1 MAGKFEIYKDKSGG
15 FRFRLKASNGQ
26 NILASESYKAKS
38 SCTNGIESVKKNAP
52 DDGRYERKM
61 TKGGKY
67 LFNLKAG
74 NNQVIGTS
82 QSYESEKSRDNG
94 VESVKKHAPGAN
106 VDDTTA

>member
-26 NILASESYKAKS
+26 NILASESYKGKS
-38 SCTNGIESVKKNAP
+38 GCANGIESVRKNAP
-52 DDGRYERKM
+52 DDGRYEKKE

-67 LFNLKAG
+67 SFNLKAG

-82 QSYESEKSRDNG
+82 QSYETAKSRDNG
-94 VESVKKHAPGAN
+94 IESVKKHAPDAK